1 MPNLANSIDVSV
13 KTARR
18 YLRKFR
24 ILMAESNNEKKL
36 ESMFYEADIIEVGGR
51 NPRGKR
57 GKVSENKQ
65 KVLMVLSTGEDN
77 KHPRYMKLHVDEGL
91 REC

>member
-1 MPNLANSIDVSV
+1 M
-13 KTARR
+13 RR
-18 YLRKFR
+18 
-24 ILMAESNNEKKL
+24 KL
-36 ESMFYEADIIEVGGR
+36 ESMFYKADIIEVGGR

-65 KVLMVLSTGEDN
+65 KVLMMLSTGEDN

-91 REC
+91 RES